1 MRNQTI
7 LAYQKIRER
16 ILGSVYKPA
25 ENLTELALSQ
35 ELGVSRNTVKKALLK
50 LASENL
56 VVIEENKRA
65 MVRAFSSEE
74 VLQFL
79 RVRELLEGLV
89 IREAI
94 PFVTAADIAEMEAI
108 LGQMKAHLEKGELKE
123 YSQGNWSFHQVI
135 YTRCPN
141 RPAVDIVMSIKN
153 QLSRYN
159 VKTIFIQ
166 GRGDNSFM
174 EHWAI
179 LEAVRKGNPDEAE
192 RLMRA
197 HIASMREVLKKYYEL
212 LF

>member
-1 MRNQTI
+1 VRNQTM

-16 ILGSVYKPA
+16 ILGGVYKPA

-74 VLQFL
+74 VLQYL

-89 IREAI
+89 VREAVSGMT
-94 PFVTAADIAEMEAI
+94 PEDTAQMEAI
-108 LGQMKAHLEKGELKE
+108 LAEMKEHLDKGELKE
-123 YSQGNWSFHQVI
+123 YSQGNWRFHQVI
-135 YTRCPN
+135 YSRCPN

-153 QLSRYN
+153 QLNRYN

-166 GRGDNSFM
+166 GRGDNSFA
-174 EHWAI
+174 EHQAI
-179 LEAVRKGNPDEAE
+179 LEAVRKGDPDLAE

>member
-16 ILGSVYKPA
+16 ILGGVYKPS

-74 VLQFL
+74 VLHYL
-79 RVRELLEGLV
+79 KVRELLEGLA

-94 PFVTAADIAEMEAI
+94 PAIDAEDIHQMETI
-108 LGQMKAHLEKGELKE
+108 LGEMKAHLEKGELKE
-123 YSQGNWSFHQVI
+123 YSQGNWRFHQVI
-135 YTRCPN
+135 YTKCPN

-153 QLSRYN
+153 QLNRYN

-166 GRGDNSFM
+166 GRGDNSLA
-174 EHWAI
+174 EHQAI
-179 LEAVRKGNPDEAE
+179 LEAVRKGDPDQAE
-192 RLMRA
+192 LLMRT
-197 HIASMREVLKKYYEL
+197 HISSMREVLKKYYEL